1 MHSKFK
7 LTLAALAVSV
17 VLTGCKSSQGPSVV
31 AKNSDDR
38 VIKLNA
44 ETEDKK
50 KKPQQSNLALPPKN
64 HKSHHQLRYCLQ
76 HLS

>member
-1 MHSKFK
+1 MHPKFK

-50 KKPQQSNLALPPKN
+50 EETPAEQPRPAPKN